1 MNRQLEKQVESGTM
15 KLVDEKRALAEISTC
30 KRLRR
35 TVESFQADQDS
46 IDRDRVQVEELGK
59 QLNDP
64 EAIDLS
70 KRAAAIKQDIEK
82 IKKEGDEFH
91 ANRNKLYDERNEIKV
106 QLDELHKQ
114 RREAAQKYREE
125 NDRYFTK
132 VREDRARRAERARQ
146 QREAEE
152 EAKRKETAQRL
163 REEASIPA
171 YQAQI
176 EDCQTL
182 IDFFLG
188 KATGNIRLST
198 SEQST
203 PKGELAG
210 VPKLEIRQVEADT
223 AGLVQRKK
231 KGEDEEAYFVGGKG
245 KKGGKK
251 GKGGAKAAVNGD
263 GDATPTASSSG
274 SLNVPLPTLTALL
287 SLSIPPPSS
296 PADVPRVVS
305 DLQTK
310 KAWFEANQAR
320 VTQENISKAEAEI
333 QRLLGGSGK
342 GAVESHAT
350 SSSNSVKGIDTP
362 PNGTGES
369 PPEPTPTPADDAELE
384 RAVSPE
390 EVEAEL
396 EEEVVKHNIEIAA

>member
-1 MNRQLEKQVESGTM
+1 M

-46 IDRDRVQVEELGK
+46 IDRDRVQVEELSK

-231 KGEDEEAYFVGGKG
+231 KGEDEEAYFVGAKG

-251 GKGGAKAAVNGD
+251 GKGSAKAAVNGD

-310 KAWFEANQAR
+310 KAWFEANQTR

-350 SSSNSVKGIDTP
+350 SSSNSVKGVDTP

-390 EVEAEL
+390 DVEAEL